1 MAHLRHLPQW
11 VHLLCLLVE
20 LWLFSQKDRRGEVNS
35 GYSSYSVNSGGDE
48 SNEPYRVNKVDR

>member
-1 MAHLRHLPQW
+1 M
-11 VHLLCLLVE
+11 E
-20 LWLFSQKDRRGEVNS
+20 LWFFRQKDRRGEVNS